1 MSKNKR
7 PARAG
12 STQDDRLG
20 ARTGDEG
27 MWTLDNLPL
36 RDLKRRFGFEPSP
49 KWVEHVRLS
58 SVRFNDGGS
67 GAFVSPSGLV
77 LTNHHVALG
86 QLQKISTAKKDYVRD
101 GFFARKPREEIRCP
115 DLELNVLVSSVD
127 VTRRVLKAVERDA
140 PDKKQ
145 NEQRKAEMSRIEK
158 ESTDNTGFRS
168 DVVELYQGG
177 EYWLYR
183 YKKYTD
189 IRLVMA
195 PEVQAA
201 FFGGDPDNFTYPRW
215 ALDFAFFRVYEND
228 KPIAVEHYFK
238 WSKTGPKEGE
248 LVFVTGHPGS
258 TSRLRTVRQL
268 EHERDLAF
276 PTFLKSMSR
285 RRKAYADYAAR
296 GPEQARQ
303 AQDRIFGIDNGLKAI
318 GGELEG
324 LQDVKLFARLR
335 DAEDAL
341 RRSVGED
348 KNLAK
353 EHGGAWER
361 IAGAQDKLARRHAE
375 MSYRPLRGS
384 RLGELARTIVRY
396 VVEVKKLNEK
406 RYEEFRDSALESLH
420 HRLFSPA
427 PIYPDM
433 EEHVLAEVLA
443 EAAEELPPGDK
454 LVKLALAGKSPQ
466 RAAHD
471 LIRGTKLADP
481 KFRRRLIEGGQVA
494 VNASK
499 DPLIVWAQRLDPM
512 WREIRKWY
520 EDQVQSVEA
529 SEGNRIARARFALLG
544 RGTYPDAT
552 FTLRLSYGRVEG
564 YELGTTKVPYKT
576 TFYGLFD
583 RAASFDDRPPF
594 NLARTVARRRDKI
607 RMSTPVNFV
616 STNDIIGGNSGSP
629 VFNRKAEYVG
639 LIFDGNIQGLVW
651 RYAYTDEVA
660 RAVAVHSRGIIEAM
674 RAVYQMDE
682 LAEELT
688 GGR

>member
-1 MSKNKR
+1 MPKIKR

-12 STQDDRLG
+12 STHDNQLG

-27 MWTLDNLPL
+27 MWTLDTLPL

-49 KWVEHVRLS
+49 KWIEHVRLA

-67 GAFVSPSGLV
+67 GAFVSPNGLV

-86 QLQKISTAKKDYVRD
+86 QLQKVSTAKKDYVRD
-101 GFFARKPREEIRCP
+101 GFFARKLREEMRCP
-115 DLELNVLVSSVD
+115 DLELNVLVSTQD
-127 VTRRVLKAVERDA
+127 VTKRVLKTVERDA
-140 PDKKQ
+140 SDKKQ

-158 ESTDNTGFRS
+158 ESTEATGFRS

-201 FFGGDPDNFTYPRW
+201 FFGGDPDNFTYPRY

-228 KPIAVEHYFK
+228 KPVPIEHYFK

-276 PTFLKSMSR
+276 PTFLKSLAR

-303 AQDRIFGIDNGLKAI
+303 AQDRLFGIDNGLKAV

-324 LQDVKLFARLR
+324 LQDAKLFDRLR
-335 DAEDAL
+335 GAEDAL
-341 RRSVGED
+341 RRRVAQD
-348 KNLAK
+348 KTLAK

-361 IAGAQDKLARRHAE
+361 IAGVQEKLARRHKE
-375 MSYRPLRGS
+375 MSFRPLRGS
-384 RLGELARTIVRY
+384 RLADLARTIVRY
-396 VVEVKKLNEK
+396 VVEVQKPNEK

-427 PIYPDM
+427 PVYPEM
-433 EEHVLAEVLA
+433 EEHVLADVLA
-443 EAAEELPPGDK
+443 EAAEELGSDDK
-454 LVKLALAGKSPQ
+454 LVKSALGGKSPQ

-471 LIRGTKLADP
+471 LIAGTKLADP
-481 KFRRRLIEGGQVA
+481 KFRKRLIDGGGEA
-494 VNASK
+494 VESSK
-499 DPLIVWAQRLDPM
+499 DP
-512 WREIRKWY
+512 
-520 EDQVQSVEA
+520 
-529 SEGNRIARARFALLG
+529 
-544 RGTYPDAT
+544 
-552 FTLRLSYGRVEG
+552 
-564 YELGTTKVPYKT
+564 
-576 TFYGLFD
+576 
-583 RAASFDDRPPF
+583 
-594 NLARTVARRRDKI
+594 
-607 RMSTPVNFV
+607 
-616 STNDIIGGNSGSP
+616 
-629 VFNRKAEYVG
+629 
-639 LIFDGNIQGLVW
+639 
-651 RYAYTDEVA
+651 
-660 RAVAVHSRGIIEAM
+660 
-674 RAVYQMDE
+674 
-682 LAEELT
+682 
-688 GGR
+688 